1 MEFPRFGRE
10 MEGRKLRL
18 FFPDGG
24 IDEALIVSAPAHDN
38 CDGCE
43 GFVYDLLST
52 DRPAKY
58 AEMGLKIGSA
68 LWTRFEDLE
77 KYAILEARS

>member
-1 MEFPRFGRE
+1 MESPKFGRE

-24 IDEALIVSAPAHDN
+24 IDVGVIVSAPAHDDCKG
-38 CDGCE
+38 CD

-52 DRPAKY
+52 NKPARYEAMKVR
-58 AEMGLKIGSA
+58 IGSA

-77 KYAILEARS
+77 KYEVAEG